1 MSFSEL
7 SQLLKLA
14 GAAPPAAPQ
23 PSSILRDVVESSTP
37 FVVGEV
43 MEDVPAAPDERAE
56 PAPAPTGQEPRAER
70 QGQALAEPAPLPLD
84 PLAALRQAYLE
95 AENVVHAAR
104 REAERLHEE
113 ARRLG
118 YEAGYAAG
126 YQEAQAAVQEQ
137 MAAQVQRLAALAGHA
152 TAEVRAALRE
162 AEDQLVRLALTIAER
177 IILREVRL
185 DRSIVLAL
193 ASRALE
199 ELDAGVTAR
208 VRVHPDDIPV
218 LEPWEAHLNGDGRA
232 ARIELVPDQR
242 VAPGG
247 CIVEAGSAV
256 VDAQLQTLLH
266 EAAAVL
272 SDVAPRNS
280 AEPLRLELP
289 GQPAGPDGQVRPQLP
304 QETGPPALDLRRL
317 RQPDSPE
324 GT

>member
-23 PSSILRDVVESSTP
+23 PSSILRDVVECSTP

-43 MEDVPAAPDERAE
+43 VEEEVAAVPDERTA
-56 PAPAPTGQEPRAER
+56 PAPAGQEPRAVG
-70 QGQALAEPAPLPLD
+70 QGQAPAEPAPQPLD

-118 YEAGYAAG
+118 YEEGYAAG

-137 MAAQVQRLAALAGHA
+137 MAAQVERLAALAGHA
-152 TAEVRAALRE
+152 TTEVRAALRE
-162 AEDQLVRLALTIAER
+162 AEDQLVRLALAIAER

-232 ARIELVPDQR
+232 ARVELVPDPR
-242 VAPGG
+242 VVPGG

-272 SDVAPRNS
+272 SDVAPRNT
-280 AEPLRLELP
+280 AEPLGLELP
-289 GQPAGPDGQVRPQLP
+289 GQPAGPGGTGQPPLQ
-304 QETGPPALDLRRL
+304 QETGPPALEPQQRG
-317 RQPDSPE
+317 QSGSPE
-324 GT
+324 GR

>member
-1 MSFSEL
+1 MMSFSEL

-14 GAAPPAAPQ
+14 DAAPSAGSQ
-23 PSSILRDVVESSTP
+23 PSPILRDVVASSTP
-37 FVVGEV
+37 FVVGELI
-43 MEDVPAAPDERAE
+43 EEAAAGPAGHAGAAPA
-56 PAPAPTGQEPRAER
+56 GQEPSAER
-70 QGQALAEPAPLPLD
+70 QGQAPAEPAPPPLD

-113 ARRLG
+113 ARRQG
-118 YEAGYAAG
+118 YEEGYAAG
-126 YQEAQAAVQEQ
+126 YQEAQAAVQAQ
-137 MAAQVQRLAALAGHA
+137 MAAQVERLTALAGHA

-162 AEDQLVRLALTIAER
+162 AEGQLVQLALAIAER
-177 IILREVRL
+177 IILREARL
-185 DRSIVLAL
+185 DRSILVAL

-218 LEPWEAHLNGDGRA
+218 LEPWEARLNGEGRA
-232 ARIELVPDQR
+232 ARVELVPDQR

-256 VDAQLQTLLH
+256 VDAQLQTLLR

-272 SDVAPRNS
+272 SDVTSRDAPEPVVPGLS
-280 AEPLRLELP
+280 APA
-289 GQPAGPDGQVRPQLP
+289 AGPDGSSLP
-304 QETGPPALDLRRL
+304 QFDETGAPALGPQQRYY
-317 RQPDSPE
+317 PASAE
-324 GT
+324 GI